1 MTSTSSLSSDAE
13 RSIACAPLVRT
24 PDPLRATQVLNE
36 VFGGLDGG
44 PHVLPLPESPGDTAW
59 ERTITHLADL
69 PVDLTVHGWRLT
81 GSRAKTGLAMRRA
94 ARGLNDL
101 IQRTADD
108 AQDAPLGKRLVTVM
122 DPATVMC
129 RLALPSGEPV
139 ASDRGARIDI
149 AQAWCEGITELVPAV
164 ASLPGAQPVVRIIDP
179 DVELAF
185 AGKWRSSSGYRT
197 LPPLD
202 QQWWESLMA
211 DAVEGISAEPAAP
224 AVWVPEAARGRGNA
238 VAKAVEKAV
247 EKSDAN
253 ALVGFEMAAWPGTA
267 PDAEKLLETI
277 EALPNDDEAH
287 ADLVVPLPEN
297 AVSANASGAAPQRG
311 TPTQPLS
318 RTAEDLLKP
327 LRQAGMEPR
336 HLRAITLQASFGYTE
351 TQQTNAATASGASAA
366 SGPAAASELT
376 DLELGRG
383 LTKLNDLAQAFTDIA
398 HS

>member
-1 MTSTSSLSSDAE
+1 MTSASSLSSDAE
-13 RSIACAPLVRT
+13 RPIVCAPLVRT
-24 PDPLRATQVLNE
+24 RDPLRATQVLNE

-44 PHVLPLPESPGDTAW
+44 PRVLSLPESPGDTAW

-81 GSRAKTGLAMRRA
+81 GSRAKSGLAMRRA

-122 DPATVMC
+122 GPATVMR

-139 ASDRGARIDI
+139 ASDHGARIDI
-149 AQAWCEGITELVPAV
+149 AQAWCEGIAELVPAV
-164 ASLPGAQPVVRIIDP
+164 ASLPGSQPVVRIIDP

-202 QQWWESLMA
+202 QQWWQSLIA
-211 DAVEGISAEPAAP
+211 DAVEGISAESAAP
-224 AVWVPEAARGRGNA
+224 TVWVPEAARGRRTA
-238 VAKAVEKAV
+238 VAKAVA
-247 EKSDAN
+247 KSDAN
-253 ALVGFEMAAWPGTA
+253 AAVGFEVAAWPGTA
-267 PDAEKLLETI
+267 HDAEKLLETI
-277 EALPNDDEAH
+277 EAVSSIAQSDEESDAPQI
-287 ADLVVPLPEN
+287 VVPLPEN
-297 AVSANASGAAPQRG
+297 AVSASTGGGTSQPG

-318 RTAEDLLKP
+318 RTAENLLKP
-327 LRQAGMEPR
+327 LQQAGMEPR
-336 HLRAITLQASFGYTE
+336 HLRAITLQARFGFTE
-351 TQQTNAATASGASAA
+351 TQQTNAATT
-366 SGPAAASELT
+366 SGPAAATELT

>member
-1 MTSTSSLSSDAE
+1 MTSTSSLSSDAG
-13 RSIACAPLVRT
+13 RPIACAPLVRT
-24 PDPLRATQVLNE
+24 REPLRATQVLNE

-81 GSRAKTGLAMRRA
+81 GSRAKAGIAMRRA

-122 DPATVMC
+122 GPATVMC

-149 AQAWCEGITELVPAV
+149 AQAWSEGITELVPAV

-179 DVELAF
+179 DAELAF

-211 DAVEGISAEPAAP
+211 DAVEGLSVEPAAP

-238 VAKAVEKAV
+238 VAKAVAEAIAKA
-247 EKSDAN
+247 DAN
-253 ALVGFEMAAWPGTA
+253 AAVGFETAAWPETA
-267 PDAEKLLETI
+267 YDAEHLLETI
-277 EALPNDDEAH
+277 EALPNDDESH

-297 AVSANASGAAPQRG
+297 AVSARAASG
-311 TPTQPLS
+311 TTQPLS

-351 TQQTNAATASGASAA
+351 TQQTNAATASGPATAS
-366 SGPAAASELT
+366 SPAAASELT

>member
-13 RSIACAPLVRT
+13 RPIACAPLVRT
-24 PDPLRATQVLNE
+24 RDPLRATQVLNE

-81 GSRAKTGLAMRRA
+81 GSRAKSGLAMRRA

-122 DPATVMC
+122 GPATVMR

-149 AQAWCEGITELVPAV
+149 AQAWCEGIAELVPAV

-202 QQWWESLMA
+202 QQWWQSLIA
-211 DAVEGISAEPAAP
+211 DAVEGLSAESAAP
-224 AVWVPEAARGRGNA
+224 TVWVPEAVRGRRTA
-238 VAKAVEKAV
+238 VAKAVA
-247 EKSDAN
+247 KSEAN
-253 ALVGFEMAAWPGTA
+253 AAVGFEVAAWPGTA
-267 PDAEKLLETI
+267 HDAEKLLETI

-287 ADLVVPLPEN
+287 ADLVVPLLEN
-297 AVSANASGAAPQRG
+297 AVSASGKGAA
-311 TPTQPLS
+311 TQPLS
-318 RTAEDLLKP
+318 RTAENLLKP
-327 LRQAGMEPR
+327 LQQAGMEPR
-336 HLRAITLQASFGYTE
+336 HLRAITLQASFGFTE
-351 TQQTNAATASGASAA
+351 TQQTNAATT
-366 SGPAAASELT
+366 SGPAAATELT

>member
-1 MTSTSSLSSDAE
+1 MTSASSLSSDAE
-13 RSIACAPLVRT
+13 RPIVCAPLVRT
-24 PDPLRATQVLNE
+24 RDPLRATQVLNE

-44 PHVLPLPESPGDTAW
+44 PHVLSLPESPGDTAW

-81 GSRAKTGLAMRRA
+81 GSRAKSGLAMRRA

-122 DPATVMC
+122 GPATVMC

-149 AQAWCEGITELVPAV
+149 AQAWCEGIAELVPAV
-164 ASLPGAQPVVRIIDP
+164 ASLPGSQPVVRIIDP

-197 LPPLD
+197 LLPLD
-202 QQWWESLMA
+202 QQWWQSLIA
-211 DAVEGISAEPAAP
+211 DAVEGISAESAAP
-224 AVWVPEAARGRGNA
+224 TVWVPEAARGRRTAVVKA
-238 VAKAVEKAV
+238 VA
-247 EKSDAN
+247 KSDAN
-253 ALVGFEMAAWPGTA
+253 AAVGFEVAAWPGTA
-267 PDAEKLLETI
+267 HDAEKLLETI

-297 AVSANASGAAPQRG
+297 AVSASGNGAA
-311 TPTQPLS
+311 TQPLS
-318 RTAEDLLKP
+318 RTAENLLKP
-327 LRQAGMEPR
+327 LQQAGIEPR
-336 HLRAITLQASFGYTE
+336 HLRAITLQASFGFTE
-351 TQQTNAATASGASAA
+351 TQQTNAATT
-366 SGPAAASELT
+366 SGPAAATELT

>member
-13 RSIACAPLVRT
+13 RPIACAPLVRT
-24 PDPLRATQVLNE
+24 RDPLRATQVLNE

-81 GSRAKTGLAMRRA
+81 GSRAKAGLAMRRA

-122 DPATVMC
+122 GPTTVMC

-164 ASLPGAQPVVRIIDP
+164 TSLPGTQTVVRIIDP

-202 QQWWESLMA
+202 RQWWESLMA
-211 DAVEGISAEPAAP
+211 DAVEGLASQPAAP
-224 AVWVPEAARGRGNA
+224 AVWVPDVARGRGNA
-238 VAKAVEKAV
+238 VAKAVAKAV

-253 ALVGFEMAAWPGTA
+253 AAVGFEVAAWPETA
-267 PDAEKLLETI
+267 FDAEHLLETI
-277 EALPNDDEAH
+277 EALPDDDESH

-297 AVSANASGAAPQRG
+297 AASASANGSTPQPG
-311 TPTQPLS
+311 TRQPLS

-351 TQQTNAATASGASAA
+351 TQQTNAATASGPATAS
-366 SGPAAASELT
+366 SPAAASELS

>member
-81 GSRAKTGLAMRRA
+81 GSRAKSGLAMRRA

-122 DPATVMC
+122 GPATVMC

-149 AQAWCEGITELVPAV
+149 CLLYT
-164 ASLPGAQPVVRIIDP
+164 
-179 DVELAF
+179 
-185 AGKWRSSSGYRT
+185 
-197 LPPLD
+197 
-202 QQWWESLMA
+202 
-211 DAVEGISAEPAAP
+211 
-224 AVWVPEAARGRGNA
+224 
-238 VAKAVEKAV
+238 
-247 EKSDAN
+247 SDA
-253 ALVGFEMAAWPGTA
+253 A
-267 PDAEKLLETI
+267 
-277 EALPNDDEAH
+277 DE
-287 ADLVVPLPEN
+287 
-297 AVSANASGAAPQRG
+297 
-311 TPTQPLS
+311 
-318 RTAEDLLKP
+318 
-327 LRQAGMEPR
+327 
-336 HLRAITLQASFGYTE
+336 
-351 TQQTNAATASGASAA
+351 
-366 SGPAAASELT
+366 
-376 DLELGRG
+376 
-383 LTKLNDLAQAFTDIA
+383 
-398 HS
+398 

>member
-13 RSIACAPLVRT
+13 RPIACAPLVRT
-24 PDPLRATQVLNE
+24 RDPLRATQVLNE
-36 VFGGLDGG
+36 VFGGLDAG

-81 GSRAKTGLAMRRA
+81 GSRAKPGLAMRRA

-122 DPATVMC
+122 GPASVMR

-202 QQWWESLMA
+202 RQWWESLMA
-211 DAVEGISAEPAAP
+211 DAVEGLSAKSAAP

-238 VAKAVEKAV
+238 VAKAVEKAIA
-247 EKSDAN
+247 KSDAN
-253 ALVGFEMAAWPGTA
+253 AAVGFEVAAWPTTA
-267 PDAEKLLETI
+267 YDAEHLLEII

-287 ADLVVPLPEN
+287 TDLVVPLPEN
-297 AVSANASGAAPQRG
+297 AVVANANGVAPHPG
-311 TPTQPLS
+311 TRQPLS
-318 RTAEDLLKP
+318 RTAEDLLKS
-327 LRQAGMEPR
+327 LHQAGMEPR

-351 TQQTNAATASGASAA
+351 TQQTNAATA

>member
-1 MTSTSSLSSDAE
+1 MQVTSTSSLSSDAE

-81 GSRAKTGLAMRRA
+81 GSRAKSGLAMRRA

-122 DPATVMC
+122 GPATVMC

-202 QQWWESLMA
+202 RQWWESLMA
-211 DAVEGISAEPAAP
+211 DAVEGLTSQSAAP

-253 ALVGFEMAAWPGTA
+253 AAVGFETAAWPETA
-267 PDAEKLLETI
+267 FDAEHLLETI
-277 EALPNDDEAH
+277 EALPDDDEAY

-297 AVSANASGAAPQRG
+297 AASASANGSTPQPG
-311 TPTQPLS
+311 TRQPLS

-351 TQQTNAATASGASAA
+351 TQQTNAATASG
-366 SGPAAASELT
+366 PAAPSELT

>member
-1 MTSTSSLSSDAE
+1 MTSTSSLSSDAG
-13 RSIACAPLVRT
+13 RPVACAPLVRT
-24 PDPLRATQVLNE
+24 REPLRATQVLNE

-44 PHVLPLPESPGDTAW
+44 PHVLPLPESAGDTAW

-81 GSRAKTGLAMRRA
+81 GSRAKAGIAMRRA
-94 ARGLNDL
+94 ARGFNDL

-122 DPATVMC
+122 GPATVMC

-149 AQAWCEGITELVPAV
+149 AQAWREGITELVPAV

-211 DAVEGISAEPAAP
+211 DAVEGISAQPAAP
-224 AVWVPEAARGRGNA
+224 EVWVPEAARGRENA
-238 VAKAVEKAV
+238 VAKAVAKAV

-253 ALVGFEMAAWPGTA
+253 AAVGFEVAAWPTTA
-267 PDAEKLLETI
+267 YDAEHLLETI
-277 EALPNDDEAH
+277 EALPDDDEAY
-287 ADLVVPLPEN
+287 ADLVVPLPKN
-297 AVSANASGAAPQRG
+297 AVTASAASG
-311 TPTQPLS
+311 TTQPLS

-327 LRQAGMEPR
+327 LHQAGMEPR
-336 HLRAITLQASFGYTE
+336 HLRAMTLQASFGYTE
-351 TQQTNAATASGASAA
+351 TLQTNAATASATATTA